1 MKNPE
6 QGITMEHKSF
16 NRIKFY
22 QWMLILR
29 RFEERAKA
37 IYRTGMLQ
45 GALHLYIGE
54 EAVAVGVCSVLRDDD
69 YISSTHRSHGHY
81 LAKTHDVNGAMA
93 ELLGRA
99 TGCSRGH
106 GGSMH
111 MFNRGKGF
119 LGSNGI
125 VGGGIPLA
133 MGAAFAKKFHGE
145 TSIGAA
151 FFGDGAA
158 NQGVLH
164 ETLNMCSVLRL
175 PYLAVCEN
183 NGVGA
188 TTLTEH
194 VTADADRGKLAAAYN
209 IPAKTVDGNDVEA
222 VAAAAQEAVAHIR
235 SGKGPYLLDL
245 RTYRMEPHCGIIKD
259 TRDKTIHRKWC
270 EEKDPLLVLARRY
283 PEIFTEEHLRQCEA
297 TAQETV
303 ETAVEQAM
311 NAPFPDVEVF
321 RKEFGV

>member
-16 NRIKFY
+16 NRIEFY

-69 YISSTHRSHGHY
+69 YIFSTHRSHGHY

-125 VGGGIPLA
+125 VGGGFRWQWVRHLQKNF
-133 MGAAFAKKFHGE
+133 M
-145 TSIGAA
+145 
-151 FFGDGAA
+151 
-158 NQGVLH
+158 
-164 ETLNMCSVLRL
+164 
-175 PYLAVCEN
+175 
-183 NGVGA
+183 
-188 TTLTEH
+188 
-194 VTADADRGKLAAAYN
+194 GKLQSAPLFSEMAR
-209 IPAKTVDGNDVEA
+209 
-222 VAAAAQEAVAHIR
+222 QIR
-235 SGKGPYLLDL
+235 
-245 RTYRMEPHCGIIKD
+245 
-259 TRDKTIHRKWC
+259 
-270 EEKDPLLVLARRY
+270 
-283 PEIFTEEHLRQCEA
+283 
-297 TAQETV
+297 
-303 ETAVEQAM
+303 
-311 NAPFPDVEVF
+311 VF
-321 RKEFGV
+321 CMRH